1 MECQDWVS
9 ITCPSVVHNTS
20 VWSQDNWWYAD
31 CSSVLSYAWPKR
43 KKTDDTLH
51 VSIKRRSCWNNV
63 KSAWAT
69 ISWICKHIPR
79 RLSTSTKLP
88 ERSLVTAG
96 IYRHW
101 KKAKEETATYDIYI
115 YTVFFSIYFF
125 HIQSKVITQ
134 SCIHI
139 LSLSPPGNKIGHKYT
154 E

>member
-20 VWSQDNWWYAD
+20 VWSQDNWWYAN

-115 YTVFFSIYFF
+115 YRRLRVLPEPT
-125 HIQSKVITQ
+125 KMETKRITR
-134 SCIHI
+134 IP
-139 LSLSPPGNKIGHKYT
+139 SPDSVNDKN
-154 E
+154 